1 MAKRLSQRVCI
12 KPGAVKLITS
22 VSGGRMTAEK
32 IRSKKL
38 LCGKIE
44 NVYAGGVLI
53 RVRGKLYAVAM
64 KQLREH
70 KQMWSFR
77 P

>member
-22 VSGGRMTAEK
+22 EVGSRLTAEK
-32 IRSKKL
+32 IRTKKL

-44 NVYAGGVLI
+44 NAYSGGVLV
-53 RVRGKLYAVAM
+53 RVRGKLYAIAL